1 MDEFLYR
8 LPLKWKL
15 RVQEAPAPRE
25 SAPIYLNADDSDDA
39 SRNKWIPDGRRQV
52 KLEVKRRV
60 EQEKMTK
67 KWRKQLQASKKLFEK
82 KQINKIRN

>member
-15 RVQEAPAPRE
+15 RVQEAPALRE
-25 SAPIYLNADDSDDA
+25 APIYLNVDDSDDA
-39 SRNKWIPDGRRQV
+39 SRNKWIPDGRR
-52 KLEVKRRV
+52 
-60 EQEKMTK
+60 
-67 KWRKQLQASKKLFEK
+67 QLQASKKLFEK